1 MVIELTKEDIEAL
14 SNGEWILMDIDGK
27 TIGLMP
33 EGNDLSP
40 KHRTIQAKSVDM
52 MDKSELYNGY
62 RAFFGYDSDDD
73 IYYGQ
78 IYKDMGDLVD
88 FIADTKDD
96 VEEQFHKAVD
106 DYLEFC
112 KEIGKDPQK
121 SKIDP

>member
-27 TIGLMP
+27 AIGLMP
-33 EGNDLSP
+33 EGNDLRP
-40 KHRTIQAKSVDM
+40 KRRTIRAKSVDM
-52 MDKSELYNGY
+52 MSKTELYKGY
-62 RAFFGYDSDDD
+62 RAFFGYDSDND

-78 IYKDMGDLVD
+78 IYKDNGDLVD
-88 FIADTKDD
+88 FISDTKDD

-112 KEIGKDPQK
+112 KEIGKIPN
-121 SKIDP
+121 

>member
-1 MVIELTKEDIEAL
+1 MVVELTKEDIEAL

-33 EGNDLSP
+33 EGNDLRP

-52 MDKSELYNGY
+52 MSKTESYKGY
-62 RAFFGYDSDDD
+62 RAFCGYDSDND

-78 IYKDMGDLVD
+78 IHKDMGDLVD

-112 KEIGKDPQK
+112 KEIGKEPQRYN
-121 SKIDP
+121 